1 MLFFS
6 FWPSFAQ
13 VTVQNMNWAVL
24 VTSVIAGMSIVYYVV
39 WARKVYRGPVVE
51 VDVVREG
58 SAGLRGDE
66 GV

>member
-1 MLFFS
+1 
-6 FWPSFAQ
+6 
-13 VTVQNMNWAVL
+13 MNWAVL